1 MTRAQVAFVREQGVD
16 FAVVV
21 VRTFVMRSPKAVRDE
36 MVAVYTREFGCP
48 AVLMAEDPRGVPTYY
63 GRDDLVHFLSG
74 VFVEQLPWREFT
86 LAA

>member
-21 VRTFVMRSPKAVRDE
+21 VKPFVMVSPTAVRNE
-36 MVAVYTREFGCP
+36 MVAGYTREFGCP
-48 AVLMAEDPRGVPTYY
+48 AVLMAQDPRGDPTYY

-74 VFVEQLPWREFT
+74 VLVEQLPWREFT

>member
-1 MTRAQVAFVREQGVD
+1 MTRAQVAFVREQGVE

-21 VRTFVMRSPKAVRDE
+21 VGTFVMLRPKAVRDE

-48 AVLMAEDPRGVPTYY
+48 AVLMAQDPGGAPTYY
-63 GRDDLVHFLSG
+63 GRDDLVDFLSG
-74 VFVEQLPWREFT
+74 VSVEQLPWREFT